1 MGGHGAL
8 TLYLKSILSSSSAT
22 AATKY
27 LSASAFAPI
36 ANPTQCPWGEKAFGG
51 YLNGGV
57 EEGKEYDATELIKQA
72 KGKDLKIL
80 IDVGTGDNFY
90 KQKQRE
96 LAPGWSAVLSLLF
109 DSTPLPTVLTETA
122 PPPLPPSLRPPPV
135 LRTCVRGKT
144 LQFPVLPENFIAARD
159 AAGFSDKDVSVSL
172 HEHYDHSYYFIS
184 TFAPGECPV
193 PETFLLRLLESP
205 PPAKAESD

>member
-1 MGGHGAL
+1 VEEALQHVSFSDPELTHVLGCSRPRPPPLSFRYDFVTSELPQLLEKLSLPLDLSRSSIFGHSMGGHGAL
-8 TLYLKSILSSSSAT
+8 TLYLKSVLSSSSAT
-22 AATKY
+22 ATTKY

-96 LAPGWSAVLSLLF
+96 LAPWVVGNPLLHRC
-109 DSTPLPTVLTETA
+109 LT
-122 PPPLPPSLRPPPV
+122 
-135 LRTCVRGKT
+135 C
-144 LQFPVLPENFIAARD
+144 
-159 AAGFSDKDVSVSL
+159 
-172 HEHYDHSYYFIS
+172 
-184 TFAPGECPV
+184 
-193 PETFLLRLLESP
+193 
-205 PPAKAESD
+205 